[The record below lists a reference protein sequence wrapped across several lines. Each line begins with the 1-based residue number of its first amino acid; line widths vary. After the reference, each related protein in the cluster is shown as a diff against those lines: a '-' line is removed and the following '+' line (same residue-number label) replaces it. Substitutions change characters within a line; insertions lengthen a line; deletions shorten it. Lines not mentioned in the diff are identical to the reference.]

1 LSFFVVVI
9 IVLSLM
15 YGYIGWRLIV
25 PAAFGFPV
33 NLILW
38 AIVAISLALPF
49 LPVILRLRNT
59 EGVWIDILAWAGYL
73 SFGFFTLL
81 FAFLLSKDIIMLLAA
96 GIHKLIQIMSHSPG
110 PISTAIETVNPE
122 RRLLLTSTLNLGILG
137 VTGAL
142 TGYGMYQALRKP
154 DIVEIT
160 VPIENLPDDLNG
172 FKIVQITDI
181 HVSHTI
187 KRRFVQMVV
196 DQVNEL
202 SPDLVALTGDLVDG
216 SVEQLRDDVAP
227 LADLK
232 APFGLYF
239 ITGNHEY
246 YSGVKQWLAETARL
260 GFTVLLNEHKIV
272 ERGAGHLLLAGVTDY
287 SGGQFGCDHVSDP
300 LKAMAGA
307 PDCHA
312 KILLAH
318 QPKSIFKAAEAGFDY
333 VISGH
338 THGGQYFPYHFLA
351 ALTQPYISGFHKH
364 NGTNIYVSRG
374 TGYWGPQIR
383 IGAKS
388 EITVHTL
395 VSA

>member
-1 LSFFVVVI
+1 
-9 IVLSLM
+9 M

-59 EGVWIDILAWAGYL
+59 DGVWLDILAWAGYL

-81 FAFLLSKDIIMLLAA
+81 FAFLLSKDIIMLLVT
-96 GIHKLIQIMSHSPG
+96 GVHKLIQIMSHNQDV
-110 PISTAIETVNPE
+110 VNPE
-122 RRLLLTSTLNLGILG
+122 RRALLTNALNLGVLG

-142 TGYGMYQALRKP
+142 MGYGLYQALRKP
-154 DIVEIT
+154 DIVDIT
-160 VPIENLPDDLNG
+160 VPIDNLPDALNG

-181 HVSHTI
+181 HASHTI

-202 SPDLVALTGDLVDG
+202 KPDIVVLTGDLVDG

-232 APFGLYF
+232 APFGMYF
-239 ITGNHEY
+239 ITGNHDY
-246 YSGVKQWLAETARL
+246 YSGIQQWLAETARL
-260 GFTVLLNEHKIV
+260 GFTVLLNEHKVI
-272 ERGAGHLLLAGVTDY
+272 EHGGGRLLLAGVTDY
-287 SGGQFGCDHVSDP
+287 SGGQFSRDHVSDP

-307 PDCHA
+307 PDSHA

-351 ALTQPYISGFHKH
+351 ALTQPYISGFHNH

-388 EITVHTL
+388 EITVHKL

>member
-1 LSFFVVVI
+1 MSFFVVVI
-9 IVLSLM
+9 VVLSLM
-15 YGYIGWRLIV
+15 YGYIGWRMIT

-38 AIVAISLALPF
+38 AIVAICLALPF
-49 LPVILRLRNT
+49 LPVILRLRNA
-59 EGVWIDILAWAGYL
+59 EGVWIDILAWVGYL

-81 FAFLLSKDIIMLLAA
+81 FAFLFSKDIIMLLIS
-96 GIHKLIQIMSHSPG
+96 GVHKLIQVFNHN
-110 PISTAIETVNPE
+110 TATVNPE
-122 RRLLLTSTLNLGILG
+122 RRLLLTNALNLGVLG

-142 TGYGMYQALRKP
+142 MGYGMYQAMRKP

-160 VPIENLPDDLNG
+160 VPIENLTDDLNG

-181 HVSHTI
+181 HASHTI
-187 KRRFVQMVV
+187 KRRFIQTVV
-196 DQVNEL
+196 DQVNGL
-202 SPDLVALTGDLVDG
+202 KPDLVALTGDLVDG

-232 APFGLYF
+232 APYGLYF
-239 ITGNHEY
+239 VTGNHDY
-246 YSGVKQWLAETARL
+246 YSGIQQWLAETARL
-260 GFTVLLNEHKIV
+260 GFTILINEHKLI
-272 ERGAGHLLLAGVTDY
+272 ERGEGRLLLAGVTDF
-287 SGGQFGCDHVSDP
+287 SGGQFSPDHISDP

-307 PDCHA
+307 PGSHA

-338 THGGQYFPYHFLA
+338 THGGQYFPYHFLG
-351 ALTQPYISGFHKH
+351 ALTQPYISGFHNY

-374 TGYWGPQIR
+374 TGYWGPPLR

-388 EITVHTL
+388 EITVHKL
-395 VSA
+395 VRA

>member
-96 GIHKLIQIMSHSPG
+96 GIHKLIQIMSHSPD

-272 ERGAGHLLLAGVTDY
+272 ERGAGRLLLAGVTDY